1 MDISRVEDTH
11 FRVNRY
17 LRVRDQL
24 LDLSIPKVMGVINV
38 TPDSFHIKSRS
49 TTLKSVLQQASKML
63 DEGVDIID
71 IGGYSSRPGA
81 ENVDSE
87 EETDRILPAIRA
99 IRKEYP
105 NILLSLDTFRS
116 DVAHLGLSEGVD
128 LINDISGGKL
138 DKVMYST
145 IGKHKAAYIAMHMR
159 GTPKNM
165 QDQTNYKHLLND
177 LFLFFSE
184 VIRNAEDCGC
194 HDILIDPGFGFS
206 KTLEQNYELLNH
218 LDEFQV
224 LGKPVVVGLSRKS
237 MIYNKLNITSEE
249 ALNGTTVLNTI
260 ALTKGASIL
269 RVHDVKEAK
278 QVISLLF

>member
-24 LDLSIPKVMGVINV
+24 LDLAIPKVMGVINV
-38 TPDSFHIKSRS
+38 TPDSFHAKSRS
-49 TTLKSVLQQASKML
+49 TSLTSVLQQAERML
-63 DEGVDIID
+63 NEGVDIID

-81 ENVDSE
+81 ENVDTE
-87 EETDRILPAIRA
+87 EETNRVLPAIRA

-105 NILLSLDTFRS
+105 TILLSLDTFRS
-116 DVAHLGLSEGVD
+116 DVAHLGLTEGVD

-138 DKVMYST
+138 DKEMYST
-145 IGKHKAAYIAMHMR
+145 IAKHNAGYIAMHMR

-177 LFLFFSE
+177 LFLYFSE

-194 HDILIDPGFGFS
+194 NDILIDPGFGFS

-218 LDEFQV
+218 LDEFQA

-237 MIYNKLNITSEE
+237 MIYKKLNSTPEE

-260 ALTKGASIL
+260 ALIKGASIL

>member
-38 TPDSFHIKSRS
+38 TPDSFHEKSRS

-87 EETDRILPAIRA
+87 EETGRILPAIRA

-138 DKVMYST
+138 DKAMYST
-145 IGKHKAAYIAMHMR
+145 IVKHKAAYIAMHMR

-165 QDQTNYKHLLND
+165 QYQTDYQLLLND
-177 LFLFFSE
+177 LFLFFF
-184 VIRNAEDCGC
+184 RGN
-194 HDILIDPGFGFS
+194 S
-206 KTLEQNYELLNH
+206 KC
-218 LDEFQV
+218 
-224 LGKPVVVGLSRKS
+224 
-237 MIYNKLNITSEE
+237 
-249 ALNGTTVLNTI
+249 
-260 ALTKGASIL
+260 
-269 RVHDVKEAK
+269 
-278 QVISLLF
+278 

>member
-38 TPDSFHIKSRS
+38 TPDSFHEKSRS

-87 EETDRILPAIRA
+87 EEIHRILPAIRA

-128 LINDISGGKL
+128 LINDISGGQL
-138 DKVMYST
+138 DKAMYST

-184 VIRNAEDCGC
+184 VIRNAQDCGC

-206 KTLEQNYELLNH
+206 KTLEQNYDLLNH
-218 LDEFQV
+218 LDEFQA

-237 MIYNKLNITSEE
+237 MIYKKLNSTPEE

-278 QVISLLF
+278 QIISLLF

>member
-24 LDLSIPKVMGVINV
+24 LDLTIPKVMGVINV
-38 TPDSFHIKSRS
+38 TPDSFHAKSRS
-49 TTLKSVLQQASKML
+49 TSLTSVLQQADKML
-63 DEGVDIID
+63 NEGVDIID

-87 EETDRILPAIRA
+87 EETNRVLPAIRA

-105 NILLSLDTFRS
+105 TILLSLDTFRS
-116 DVAHLGLSEGVD
+116 DVAHLGLTEGVD

-138 DKVMYST
+138 DTEMYST
-145 IGKHKAAYIAMHMR
+145 IAKHNAGYIAMHMR

-165 QDQTNYKHLLND
+165 QDKTNYKHLLNA
-177 LFLFFSE
+177 LFLYFSE

-194 HDILIDPGFGFS
+194 NDILIDPGFGFS

-218 LDEFQV
+218 LDEFQA

-237 MIYNKLNITSEE
+237 MIYKKLNSTPEE

-260 ALTKGASIL
+260 ALIKGASIL

>member
-38 TPDSFHIKSRS
+38 TPDSFHEKSRS
-49 TTLKSVLQQASKML
+49 TTLKSVLQQASKMIL
-63 DEGVDIID
+63 EGVDIID

-81 ENVDSE
+81 ENVDPE
-87 EETDRILPAIRA
+87 EETSRILPAIRA

-105 NILLSLDTFRS
+105 NVLLSLDTFRS
-116 DVAHLGLSEGVD
+116 AVAHLGLSEGVD

-138 DKVMYST
+138 DKEMYST

-159 GTPKNM
+159 GTPENM
-165 QDQTNYKHLLND
+165 QDQTNYTHLLND

-194 HDILIDPGFGFS
+194 NDLLIDPGFGFS

-218 LDEFQV
+218 LDEFQA
-224 LGKPVVVGLSRKS
+224 LGKPIVVGLSRKS
-237 MIYNKLNITSEE
+237 MIYKKLNSTPEE

-278 QVISLLF
+278 QIISLLF

>member
-24 LDLSIPKVMGVINV
+24 LDLTIPKVMGVINV
-38 TPDSFHIKSRS
+38 TPDSFHAKSRS
-49 TTLKSVLQQASKML
+49 TSLTSVLQQADKML
-63 DEGVDIID
+63 NEGVDIID

-87 EETDRILPAIRA
+87 EETNRVLPAIRA

-105 NILLSLDTFRS
+105 TILLSLDTFRS
-116 DVAHLGLSEGVD
+116 DVAHLGLTEGVD

-138 DKVMYST
+138 DTEMYST
-145 IGKHKAAYIAMHMR
+145 IAKHNAGYIAMHMR

-177 LFLFFSE
+177 LFLYFSE

-194 HDILIDPGFGFS
+194 NDILIDPGFGFS

-218 LDEFQV
+218 LDEFQA

-237 MIYNKLNITSEE
+237 MIYKKLNSTSEE

-260 ALTKGASIL
+260 ALIKGASIL

>member
-38 TPDSFHIKSRS
+38 TPDSFHSQSRS
-49 TTLKSVLQQASKML
+49 TNVKAVLEQASKMIL
-63 DEGVDIID
+63 EGVDIID

-81 ENVDSE
+81 ENVDPE
-87 EETDRILPAIRA
+87 EETSRIIPAIRA

-105 NILLSLDTFRS
+105 NVLLSLDTFRS
-116 DVAHLGLSEGVD
+116 AVAHLGLSEGVD

-138 DKVMYST
+138 DKEMYST

-159 GTPKNM
+159 GTPENM
-165 QDQTNYKHLLND
+165 QDQTNYTHLLND

-194 HDILIDPGFGFS
+194 NDLLIDPGFGFS

-218 LDEFQV
+218 LDEFQA
-224 LGKPVVVGLSRKS
+224 LGKPIVVGLSRKS
-237 MIYNKLNITSEE
+237 MIYKKLNSTPEE

-278 QVISLLF
+278 QIISLLF

>member
-24 LDLSIPKVMGVINV
+24 LDLAIPKVMGVINV
-38 TPDSFHIKSRS
+38 TPDSFHAKSRS
-49 TTLKSVLQQASKML
+49 TSLKSVLQQAERML
-63 DEGVDIID
+63 NEGVDIID

-81 ENVDSE
+81 ENVDTE
-87 EETDRILPAIRA
+87 EEINRVLPAIRA

-105 NILLSLDTFRS
+105 TILLSLDTFRS
-116 DVAHLGLSEGVD
+116 DVAHLGLTEGVD

-138 DKVMYST
+138 DKEMYST
-145 IGKHKAAYIAMHMR
+145 IAKHNAGYIAMHMR

-177 LFLFFSE
+177 LFLYFSE
-184 VIRNAEDCGC
+184 VIRSAEDCGC
-194 HDILIDPGFGFS
+194 NDILIDPGFGFS

-218 LDEFQV
+218 LDEFQA

-237 MIYNKLNITSEE
+237 MIYKKLNSTPEE
-249 ALNGTTVLNTI
+249 ALNGTTVLNTL
-260 ALTKGASIL
+260 ALIKGASIL

>member
-1 MDISRVEDTH
+1 MDISRVKDTH

-17 LRVRDQL
+17 LRVNDQL

-38 TPDSFHIKSRS
+38 TPNSFHSKSRS
-49 TTLKSVLQQASKML
+49 TSAEAVLEQASKMIL
-63 DEGVDIID
+63 EGVDIID

-81 ENVDSE
+81 ENVDTE
-87 EETDRILPAIRA
+87 EETSRILPAIRA

-105 NILLSLDTFRS
+105 TILLSLDTFRS
-116 DVAHLGLSEGVD
+116 DVAHLGLTEGVD

-138 DKVMYST
+138 DKEMYST
-145 IGKHKAAYIAMHMR
+145 IAKHNAGYIAMHMR

-165 QDQTNYKHLLND
+165 QGQTNYKHLLND
-177 LFLFFSE
+177 LFLYFSE
-184 VIRNAEDCGC
+184 VIRNAEDFGC
-194 HDILIDPGFGFS
+194 NDILIDPGFGFS

-218 LDEFQV
+218 LDEFQA

-237 MIYNKLNITSEE
+237 MIYKKLNSTPEE

-260 ALTKGASIL
+260 ALIKGASIL

>member
-24 LDLSIPKVMGVINV
+24 LDLAIPKVMGVINV
-38 TPDSFHIKSRS
+38 TPDSFHAKSRS
-49 TTLKSVLQQASKML
+49 TSLTSVLQQAERML
-63 DEGVDIID
+63 NEGVDIID

-87 EETDRILPAIRA
+87 EETNRVLPAIRA

-105 NILLSLDTFRS
+105 TILLSLDTFRS
-116 DVAHLGLSEGVD
+116 DVAHLGLTEGVD

-138 DKVMYST
+138 DKEMYST
-145 IGKHKAAYIAMHMR
+145 IAKHNAGYIAMHMR

-177 LFLFFSE
+177 LFLYFSE

-194 HDILIDPGFGFS
+194 NDILIDPGFGFS

-218 LDEFQV
+218 LDEFQA
-224 LGKPVVVGLSRKS
+224 LGKPMVVGLSRKS
-237 MIYNKLNITSEE
+237 MIYKKLNSTPEE

-260 ALTKGASIL
+260 ALIKGASIL

>member
-38 TPDSFHIKSRS
+38 TPDSFHAKSRS
-49 TTLKSVLQQASKML
+49 TTLKSVLQQTSKMIL
-63 DEGVDIID
+63 EGVDIID

-81 ENVDSE
+81 ESIDPE
-87 EETDRILPAIRA
+87 EETKRVLPAIRA
-99 IRKEYP
+99 IRSEFP
-105 NILLSLDTFRS
+105 DVLLSLDTFRS
-116 DVAHLGLSEGVD
+116 EVAHLGLCEGVD

-138 DKVMYST
+138 DKAMYST

-159 GTPKNM
+159 GTPDVM
-165 QDQTNYKHLLND
+165 QNNTDYAHLLND
-177 LFLFFSE
+177 LFLFFSK
-184 VIRNAEDCGC
+184 VIREAESVGC
-194 HDILIDPGFGFS
+194 NDIMIDPGFGFS

-218 LDEFQV
+218 LDEFQA

-237 MIYNKLNITSEE
+237 MIYKKLNSTPED

-278 QVISLLF
+278 QIISLLF

>member
-24 LDLSIPKVMGVINV
+24 LDLRIPKVMGVINV
-38 TPDSFHIKSRS
+38 TPDSFHAKSRS
-49 TTLKSVLQQASKML
+49 TTMKSVLQQASKML

-87 EETDRILPAIRA
+87 EEIDRILPAIRA

-116 DVAHLGLSEGVD
+116 DIAHLGLSEGVD
-128 LINDISGGKL
+128 LINDISGGQL
-138 DKVMYST
+138 DQAMYST

-159 GTPKNM
+159 GTPENM
-165 QDQTNYKHLLND
+165 QDQTNYTHLLND

-194 HDILIDPGFGFS
+194 NDILIDPGFGFS

-218 LDEFQV
+218 LDEFQA

-237 MIYNKLNITSEE
+237 MIYKKLNITPEE
-249 ALNGTTVLNTI
+249 ALNGTSALNTV
-260 ALTKGASIL
+260 ALLKGASIL

-278 QVISLLF
+278 QLISLLF

>member
-38 TPDSFHIKSRS
+38 TPDSFHSQSRS
-49 TTLKSVLQQASKML
+49 TNVKAVLEQASKMIL
-63 DEGVDIID
+63 EGIDIID

-81 ENVDSE
+81 ENVDPE
-87 EETDRILPAIRA
+87 EETSRILPAIRA

-105 NILLSLDTFRS
+105 NVLLSLDTFRS
-116 DVAHLGLSEGVD
+116 AVAHLGLSEGVD

-138 DKVMYST
+138 DKEMYST

-184 VIRNAEDCGC
+184 VIRNAQDCGC

-206 KTLEQNYELLNH
+206 KTFEQNYELLNH
-218 LDEFQV
+218 LDEFQA

-237 MIYNKLNITSEE
+237 MIYNKLNSTPEE

-278 QVISLLF
+278 QIISLLF